1 MNNILPL
8 SKEYVQSFI
17 DKFGIENL
25 GKATIREIVGLVNQ
39 ISDDSGVSFMRME
52 MGVPGLKPSEI
63 GTNAEI
69 DALKRGVAKDYP
81 MVDGVKVLKEEASR
95 FIKNFMN
102 VSISAEACIPTVG
115 SMQGGYA
122 SFLLCGSI
130 DPKKD
135 TALFI
140 DPGFPVQKQQFKVLN
155 QKYESFDVYDFRGE
169 KLRDKL
175 ESYLSK
181 GNINSIIYSNPNNPT
196 WICFTEE
203 ELQIIGDL
211 ANKYDVIV
219 IEDLAYFAMDFRQDL
234 SKPGVPP
241 YQPSVTKYTDN
252 YILLISSSKAFS
264 YAGQRLAITAI
275 SDSLYH
281 RKYPVL
287 KPRFGADKF
296 GYTFVLRIIYSL
308 SSGVSHSAQY
318 ALAAMFKA
326 ANEGRFNF
334 VDSVKEYGQRAA
346 IMKQLFTNAGFHIVY
361 DRDVDLELAD
371 GFYFTISY
379 PGLSGGELLSE
390 LIRFG
395 ISAIALDNTG
405 STRTEGLRA
414 CVSQI
419 GLDKMD
425 ELESR
430 IKLFVED
437 RNNKE

>member
-1 MNNILPL
+1 MKNLPF
-8 SKEYVQSFI
+8 SKDYIAGFAK
-17 DKFGIENL
+17 KFGLDNL
-25 GKATIREIVGLVNQ
+25 GKATIREIVGMVNFIQ
-39 ISDDSGVSFMRME
+39 EDSGVPFLRME
-52 MGVPGLKPSEI
+52 MGVPGLNPPEV
-63 GTNAEI
+63 GVNAEI
-69 DALKRGVAKDYP
+69 DALKRGVASDYP
-81 MVDGVKVLKEEASR
+81 MVDGIKPLKQEASR

-102 VSISAEACIPTVG
+102 TDISPESCVPTVG

-122 SFLLCGSI
+122 SFLLCGNI
-130 DPKKD
+130 DPQKD

-155 QKYESFDVYDFRGE
+155 QKYESFDVYNFRGK

-175 ESYLSK
+175 ESYLK
-181 GNINSIIYSNPNNPT
+181 NGNINSIIYSNPNNPT
-196 WICFTEE
+196 WVCLTEE

-219 IEDLAYFAMDFRQDL
+219 IEDLAYFAMDFRKDM
-234 SKPGVPP
+234 SKPGKPP
-241 YQPSVTKYTDN
+241 YQSSVSKYTDN

-275 SDSLYH
+275 SDKIYN
-281 RKYPVL
+281 RKYAPL
-287 KPRFGADKF
+287 RERFGADEF

-326 ANEGRFNF
+326 ANEGKFNF
-334 VDSVKEYGQRAA
+334 VEFVKEYGERAS
-346 IMKQLFTNAGFHIVY
+346 IMKKMFTGAGFDIVY
-361 DRDVDLELAD
+361 DTDIDKPIAD

-379 PGLSGGELLSE
+379 PGMSGGELLE
-390 LIRFG
+390 ALIQVG

-405 STRTEGLRA
+405 SNRSEALRA

-419 GLDKMD
+419 GLDRMD
-425 ELESR
+425 ELKER
-430 IKLFVED
+430 IELFKKL
-437 RNNKE
+437 NK